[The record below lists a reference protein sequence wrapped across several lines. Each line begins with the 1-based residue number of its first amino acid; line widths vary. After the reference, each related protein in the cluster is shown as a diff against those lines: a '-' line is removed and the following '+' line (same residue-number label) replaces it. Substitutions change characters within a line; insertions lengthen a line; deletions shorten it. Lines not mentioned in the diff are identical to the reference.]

1 MKNHIRVLSV
11 DDCLVIRE
19 GIVGV
24 MNGQPDIQVVR
35 KPRTGRRPWGI
46 SVSTGPSDLNLMDL
60 RPPGTRDIDNSHT
73 FVKIDGDVVWP
84 ECLLGIFAKAQFD
97 LAFPTCL
104 GPGP

>member
-1 MKNHIRVLSV
+1 MKNHILVLSV

-35 KPRTGRRPWGI
+35 KPRTGMRPWGI
-46 SVSTGPSDLNLMDL
+46 SVSIGPSDLILMDL

-73 FVKIDGDVVWP
+73 VVKIDSNVARP
-84 ECLLGIFAKAQFD
+84 ECLLDIFAKSQFD
-97 LAFPTCL
+97 LAFPTRS

>member
-1 MKNHIRVLSV
+1 MKNHIRDLSV

-35 KPRTGRRPWGI
+35 KPRTGMRPWGN
-46 SVSTGPSDLNLMDL
+46 SVSIGPSDLILMDL
-60 RPPGTRDIDNSHT
+60 RPPGTRDIDNSQT
-73 FVKIDGDVVWP
+73 VVKIDSDVVRP
-84 ECLLGIFAKAQFD
+84 EWLLGIFAMSQAD